1 MRSRGSWRGGRLL
14 PVASDAP
21 GGDQSIS
28 ERARAPLEGARG
40 EQGGVGSAA
49 AGRGAGRGRRQL
61 EVPEA
66 EVAAGARA
74 ATAER
79 RRQRGWCRAW
89 RRRCGGGGLGAVA
102 RRGGRAAD
110 GRECRPAREVPTSE
124 VEADFL

>member
-1 MRSRGSWRGGRLL
+1 
-14 PVASDAP
+14 
-21 GGDQSIS
+21 
-28 ERARAPLEGARG
+28 
-40 EQGGVGSAA
+40 
-49 AGRGAGRGRRQL
+49 L

-74 ATAER
+74 ATAEEAAT
-79 RRQRGWCRAW
+79 GLVPGVA

-102 RRGGRAAD
+102 RHGGGAAD